1 MKSRYSIFILSL
13 VLIAGCN
20 SNKNKVN
27 EPLADSG
34 RTERTENML
43 GNLKLLGDSGVYM
56 FGHHDDTV
64 YGIGWEADYTND
76 STVSARSDVKSVCGD
91 LPAVLSFDLGHIEL
105 GDDKNLDGVPFDR
118 IRKEIINHFDH
129 GGMVT
134 LSWHLDNPLSGGTA
148 WVADSLKDIEKN
160 TVAAVLEGGEK
171 HEMFLGWLDKIADFI
186 NSLETPYGIKVPV
199 VFRPWHE
206 HTGSWFWWGQE
217 LCTTEQYKALWQMT
231 AERLKDKG
239 VINALLAYSPGT
251 EPDGD
256 ADKYLERYPGDEI
269 IDVLGLDSY
278 CFAPEADTLQI
289 ADYTQKLDKNLGMI
303 EKVAKEHGKAMALTE
318 TGYEGIKTENWWTET
333 LAPVLAKHPV
343 SYVLV
348 WRNARER
355 PSHHYAPYPGH
366 LSSSDFVKFYNLNE
380 TLFLHDVNAL
390 YLKRK

>member
-217 LCTTEQYKALWQMT
+217 LCSTEQYKALWQMT

-289 ADYTQKLDKNLGMI
+289 VDYTQKLDKNLGMI

>member
-1 MKSRYSIFILSL
+1 MKSRYSIFILPL

-206 HTGSWFWWGQE
+206 HTGSWFWWGQDN
-217 LCTTEQYKALWQMT
+217 CTAEHYKALWQMT

-239 VINALLAYSPGT
+239 VVNAILAYSPGT

-355 PSHHYAPYPGH
+355 PSHYYAPYPGH

>member
-76 STVSARSDVKSVCGD
+76 STVSARSDVKSVCSD

-217 LCTTEQYKALWQMT
+217 LCSTEQYKALWQMT

-366 LSSSDFVKFYNLNE
+366 LSSSDFVKFYNMNE